1 MQFQPYNP
9 NNKAKNMDQRLFK
22 NMWIWLEYA
31 ADLNWISPFFVQQVR
46 QAVALKNWKLTDR
59 VQDAIVRWES
69 GKVPDRLEYVQVKV
83 CAYKKCSAEMF
94 APIDD
99 EHKKK
104 KTAYL
109 VQVFCRGCLLERY
122 CSEQCKY

>member
-31 ADLNWISPFFVQQVR
+31 AALNWISPFFVQQVR
-46 QAVALKNWKLTDR
+46 HAFALKNWKLTDM
-59 VQDAIVRWES
+59 VQYAMFMWES
-69 GKVPDRLEYVQVKV
+69 ENVPDRLEYVQLKL
-83 CAYKKCSAEMF
+83 CPNKKCCTEMF
-94 APIDD
+94 APIDAD
-99 EHKKK
+99 HKKK

-109 VQVFCRGCLLERY
+109 KQVFCRGCLLERY
-122 CSEQCKY
+122 CSERCK